1 MCVNVC
7 APGHMGLGVCVCVCV
22 CVCVDQDSWGRGECV
37 YTRTDRVVQC
47 VCVLQDRWGCGV
59 CVCVCVHQD
68 RWGRGECVYECV
80 HSKVCKIESC
90 VNLCRILWARR
101 IEFSEVKNLLNV
113 IFKNGDLSCFP

>member
-1 MCVNVC
+1 MCVHQMGWVSVC
-7 APGHMGLGVCVCVCV
+7 ACTPEQMEWESV
-22 CVCVDQDSWGRGECV
+22 CV
-37 YTRTDRVVQC
+37 YTRTDV
-47 VCVLQDRWGCGV
+47 GE

-113 IFKNGDLSCFP
+113 IFKNGDFSCFP